1 MENSSHGDIVHRP
14 ISSLKPNPRNA
25 RTHSKRQIRK
35 IASSI
40 DAFGF
45 IGHILI
51 DTEGTI
57 IAGHGRLEAAKLLKM
72 ETVPTLC
79 ISHLTPEQIRAY
91 MIADNRL
98 AELAGWDDGILAIE
112 FQDLMS
118 PDLQFDVLQ
127 TGFEAPQIDMIIMK
141 QRAAEDEEYDDQ
153 VIMDEDEPIVSR
165 PDDLWLAEGHRIY
178 CGNALE
184 PESFVH
190 LMQGDVAD
198 VVFTDYPY
206 NVKISGN
213 VSGLGKHK
221 HGEFAMGSGEMD
233 DPQFVDFMRT
243 ASTRLTENARDGSV
257 HFQCMDWR
265 GADKLQLANKG
276 LYSKL
281 LNVCVWNKD
290 KGGMGALYRS
300 KHEFV
305 FVYKQGDAPHVNNIE
320 LGRHGRNRTNVWDY
334 PSANSM
340 MNRDGGM
347 LTKHPTPKP
356 VAMVA
361 DAIRD
366 CSNQRDIVLDPFGG
380 GGSTLMAAERTGRI
394 ARIMEIEPRYVDV
407 MIRRWAQKTGN
418 QVTLAASGMPFLAV
432 AAARAADAGKEA
444 IHG

>member
-1 MENSSHGDIVHRP
+1 MQHSTTGDIVHRP

-35 IASSI
+35 IADSI

-51 DTEGTI
+51 DTEDTI

-79 ISHLTPEQIRAY
+79 ISHLSPEQNRAL
-91 MIADNRL
+91 MMADNRL
-98 AELAGWDDGILAIE
+98 AELAGWDEDILAIE
-112 FQDLMS
+112 FQDLMNLNL
-118 PDLQFDVLQ
+118 DFDVTL
-127 TGFEAPQIDMIIMK
+127 TGFDAPQIDMIIMK
-141 QRAAEDEEYDDQ
+141 QRATEDEESDDQ
-153 VIMDEDEPIVSR
+153 VIMDEQDPVVSR
-165 PDDLWLAEGHRIY
+165 PGDLWLAGDHRIY

-184 PESFVH
+184 SESYAQ
-190 LMQGDVAD
+190 LMQGDTAD
-198 VVFTDYPY
+198 LVFTDFPY
-206 NVKISGN
+206 NVRISGN

-221 HGEFAMGSGEMD
+221 HGEFSMGSGEMD
-233 DPQFVDFMRT
+233 DPQFVDFMHT
-243 ASTRLTENARDGSV
+243 ASTRLTENAREGSI
-257 HFQCMDWR
+257 HFLCMDWR
-265 GADKLQLANKG
+265 GADKLMQAAQG
-276 LYSKL
+276 VYSTLK
-281 LNVCVWNKD
+281 NICVWNKD

-305 FVYKQGDAPHVNNIE
+305 FVYKQGDEPHVNNIE

-380 GGSTLMAAERTGRI
+380 GGSTLMAAERTGRV

-407 MIRRWAQKTGN
+407 MIRRWENKTGN
-418 QVTLAASGMPFLAV
+418 QAILAASGMPFLAV

>member
-1 MENSSHGDIVHRP
+1 METSRHGDIVHRL

-35 IASSI
+35 IANSI

-45 IGHILI
+45 IGCILI

-72 ETVPTLC
+72 ETVPTLT
-79 ISHLTPEQIRAY
+79 ISHLNPEQIRAL
-91 MIADNRL
+91 MMADNRL

-118 PDLQFDVLQ
+118 ANLEFDITL

-141 QRAAEDEEYDDQ
+141 QRAAEDEESDDQ

-165 PDDLWLAEGHRIY
+165 PGDLWLAEGHRVY

-184 PESFVH
+184 PESYTH
-190 LMQGDVAD
+190 LMQDEKAD
-198 VVFTDYPY
+198 AIFTDYPY
-206 NVKISGN
+206 NVNVLGH

-221 HGEFAMGSGEMD
+221 HKEFAMASGEMD

-243 ASTRLTENARDGSV
+243 ASTRLTENAREGSI
-257 HFQCMDWR
+257 HFLCMDWR
-265 GADKLQLANKG
+265 GADKLMQASQG
-276 LYSKL
+276 VYSELK
-281 LNVCVWNKD
+281 NICVWNKD

-380 GGSTLMAAERTGRI
+380 GGSTLMAAERTGRV

-407 MIRRWAQKTGN
+407 IVRRWQQKTGKSAI
-418 QVTLAASGMPFLAV
+418 LAASGLPFNAV
-432 AAARAADAGKEA
+432 AAARAVEAGKEA
-444 IHG
+444 QHG

>member
-1 MENSSHGDIVHRP
+1 METSRHGDIVHRP

-25 RTHSKRQIRK
+25 RTHSKGQIRK
-35 IASSI
+35 IANSI

-45 IGHILI
+45 IGCILI

-72 ETVPTLC
+72 ETVPTLT
-79 ISHLTPEQIRAY
+79 ISHLNPEQIRAL
-91 MIADNRL
+91 MMADNRL

-118 PDLQFDVLQ
+118 ANLEFDITL

-141 QRAAEDEEYDDQ
+141 QRATEDEESDDQ

-165 PDDLWLAEGHRIY
+165 PGDLWLAEGHSIY

-184 PESFVH
+184 QESYAH
-190 LMQGDVAD
+190 LMQGEVAD

-206 NVKISGN
+206 NVKIPRN
-213 VSGLGKHK
+213 VSGLGKNK
-221 HGEFAMGSGEMD
+221 HDNFIMASGEMD

-243 ASTRLTENARDGSV
+243 ASTRLTENAREGSI
-257 HFQCMDWR
+257 HFLCMDWR
-265 GADKLQLANKG
+265 GADKLMQASQG
-276 LYSKL
+276 VYSELK
-281 LNVCVWNKD
+281 NICVWNKD

-380 GGSTLMAAERTGRI
+380 GGSTLMAAERTGRV

-407 MIRRWAQKTGN
+407 IVRRWQQKTGKSAI
-418 QVTLAASGMPFLAV
+418 LAASGLPFNAV
-432 AAARAADAGKEA
+432 AAARVVEAGKEA
-444 IHG
+444 QHG

>member
-1 MENSSHGDIVHRP
+1 MENSSHGDIAHRP
-14 ISSLKPNPRNA
+14 ISSLKPHPRNA

-35 IASSI
+35 IANSI

-45 IGHILI
+45 IGCILI

-57 IAGHGRLEAAKLLKM
+57 IAGHGRVEAAKLLKM
-72 ETVPTLC
+72 ETVPTLT
-79 ISHLTPEQIRAY
+79 ISHLNPDEIRAL
-91 MIADNRL
+91 MMADNRL

-118 PDLQFDVLQ
+118 ANLEFDITL
-127 TGFEAPQIDMIIMK
+127 TGFEAPQIEMIIMK
-141 QRAAEDEEYDDQ
+141 QRAAEYEESDDQ
-153 VIMDEDEPIVSR
+153 VHLDENDKIVSR

-213 VSGLGKHK
+213 VSGLGKKK

-243 ASTRLTENARDGSV
+243 ASTRLTENAREGSI
-257 HFQCMDWR
+257 HFLCMDWR
-265 GADKLQLANKG
+265 GADKLMQASQG
-276 LYSKL
+276 VYSELK
-281 LNVCVWNKD
+281 NICVWNKD

-305 FVYKQGDAPHVNNIE
+305 FVYKQGSAPHVNNIE

-347 LTKHPTPKP
+347 LSKHPTPKP

-380 GGSTLMAAERTGRI
+380 GGSTLMAAERTGRV

-407 MIRRWAQKTGN
+407 IVRRWQQKTGKSAI
-418 QVTLAASGMPFLAV
+418 LAASGLPFNAV
-432 AAARAADAGKEA
+432 AAARAVEAGKEA
-444 IHG
+444 QHG